1 MVQVGL
7 YDCSHA
13 GVMEIVM
20 NYFYPQ
26 EGDMHNVSV
35 VKCSVHLNPRVSL
48 ECIYKWAYKSPDQ
61 LVRHKYDLS
70 YPNST

>member
-35 VKCSVHLNPRVSL
+35 VKCSVQMASVVGINRHL
-48 ECIYKWAYKSPDQ
+48 EAYKLPVQ
-61 LVRHKYDLS
+61 LMPKC
-70 YPNST
+70 NSTQI